1 MQILP
6 GESLSFPD
14 LIAKKQAD
22 GARKLEILR
31 SLSDEERKALN
42 ERSAAECIRIA
53 AEFGKSRRF
62 EFGGKI

>member
-6 GESLSFPD
+6 SEPLSIPE

-31 SLSDEERKALN
+31 GLSDEERRALN
-42 ERSAAECIRIA
+42 ERSAAECLRIA

-62 EFGGKI
+62 EFGGKV

>member
-6 GESLSFPD
+6 DELPSFAEM
-14 LIAKKQAD
+14 LAKKQAD

-31 SLSDEERKALN
+31 SLSDEERRALN
-42 ERSAAECIRIA
+42 ERSAAECLRIA